1 MYIKINDD
9 IDNENQ
15 SVTQIDQLEPS
26 EVKTE
31 DQGLDQTVKCSTWM
45 PFEEPSDTVREDES
59 ISEPK
64 IEEEKSD
71 DKKWLNQSNEISKD
85 ENGVTYSVILQQ
97 NTAQGNKYILNKIL
111 YRWWH
116 RLGLILPS
124 CLWWKFL
131 RKLY

>member
-59 ISEPK
+59 INEPK

-71 DKKWLNQSNEISKD
+71 DKKWLDQSNEISKD

-97 NTAQGNKYILNKIL
+97 NTAQGNRYILDN
-111 YRWWH
+111 Y
-116 RLGLILPS
+116 LI
-124 CLWWKFL
+124 
-131 RKLY
+131 